1 MKKIVS
7 LLIAPLLAVSMLFGC
22 SKVEYT
28 ATDVQDVFNEYMDS
42 YISSGEN
49 DLFLNNVIT
58 TGAEGDETDS
68 YTESEITYR
77 THEKIMYI
85 TYEEDDYHLNSA
97 VKSTVGTAINTIKA
111 QQLRQVYQRILSLT
125 FNYYAE
131 WNENFYQNIGDTEIT
146 PEELNALHELVF
158 DLKDETDAFVAQKL
172 ELEREIRINEN
183 HLSGALVSAKF
194 DEFNTAYN
202 NLVKSS
208 FAFVNE
214 FKNLH
219 KKYIF
224 NTTDITP
231 NTAKQLVDESLLM
244 IAEAV
249 FYDNV
254 LAFQNNTATEL
265 QFMNNV
271 SEAEYTNRYN
281 WLSKTNWQYLT
292 LTDENNDLYANTN
305 TEAQLSEESSET
317 VGANLVLQTEYKEQ
331 AVKRVQELRTYAN
344 SFAQDLQNYKTI
356 FKNASKTNY
365 NYARGLADASS
376 AFDENKL
383 SYQEQSNLQ
392 YMKNFSA
399 SKIFG
404 MFNALFQVME
414 KANIH

>member
-58 TGAEGDETDS
+58 TGSEGDETDS

-77 THEKIMYI
+77 TYEKIMYI
-85 TYEEDDYHLNSA
+85 TYEDDYYLNSA

-172 ELEREIRINEN
+172 ELEREIRINAN

-292 LTDENNDLYANTN
+292 LTDENNNLYANTN
-305 TEAQLSEESSET
+305 TKAQLSEESSET

-404 MFNALFQVME
+404 MFNALF
-414 KANIH
+414 